1 MQCPMKTGQSSELA
15 LEYMGGR
22 LEAEAARAL
31 ERHYEECPAC
41 REYFAAGRAV
51 QQALDDWRPPAIS
64 PDFDR
69 RLEERIKAEEARG
82 GWWRSLLAPFAPGA
96 WKPAAAL
103 AGLAVILLAAALLKA
118 PAPLGRETAR
128 GAPES
133 VDVEQVEQV
142 VEDLDMLYL
151 LDPVVLDEADE
162 PAGAAEPD
170 KVGSLSGADGRVK
183 CV

>member
-1 MQCPMKTGQSSELA
+1 MQCPMKTGRSSELA
-15 LEYMGGR
+15 LEYMSGR
-22 LEAEAARAL
+22 LEPEAARAL
-31 ERHYEECPAC
+31 ERHCEECPDC

-51 QQALDDWRPPAIS
+51 QQALEDWRPPEIS
-64 PDFDR
+64 PEFDR
-69 RLEERIKAEEARG
+69 RLQERITADEARG
-82 GWWRSLLAPFAPGA
+82 GWWRGLLAPFAPGA
-96 WKPAAAL
+96 WKPAAA
-103 AGLAVILLAAALLKA
+103 AACLAVILLAVLLLRA
-118 PAPLGRETAR
+118 PVPSGRETAQ
-128 GAPES
+128 GVPES

-170 KVGSLSGADGRVK
+170 KVGSLAGANGRAK